1 MLYVLQGELDMVV
14 GGEPLTLD
22 RLAQDLQYGKSC
34 LCGTFKKDT
43 GTTIVDCLNTNRI
56 RHAADLLAYSDI
68 DIAQVSQLCGFAS
81 PNNFSRVFQK
91 YVGVNPRQCRRSV
104 PGNILDFKKSEGHQ
118 TNSLMYCVLARKRI
132 SFGQHPDRKKDV

>member
-43 GTTIVDCLNTNRI
+43 GTTIVDCLNTIRI

-118 TNSLMYCVLARKRI
+118 TNSLMYWSAAVFVRCRPGHLL
-132 SFGQHPDRKKDV
+132 